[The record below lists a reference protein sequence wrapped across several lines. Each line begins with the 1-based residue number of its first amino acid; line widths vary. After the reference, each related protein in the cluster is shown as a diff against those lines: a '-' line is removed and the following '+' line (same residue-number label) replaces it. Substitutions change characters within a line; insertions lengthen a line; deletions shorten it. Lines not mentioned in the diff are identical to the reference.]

1 MDLPTQK
8 GVAVGWKNK
17 PSNFALEI
25 EKVGDEHLRKVS
37 ADMLQGVIMASPV
50 MDGAFRSN
58 HRVTVNKTTN
68 ETVPSNG
75 NKAPKGTL
83 DQEVFAEG
91 AGQILQ
97 AKLGDSVYI
106 QNNLPYALR
115 LENGYSQQAPQGI
128 YSLTFLSVASKYK

>member
-1 MDLPTQK
+1 M
-8 GVAVGWKNK
+8 GWKNK
-17 PSNFALEI
+17 PTNFAAEVN
-25 EKVGDEHLRKVS
+25 KTGGDLVKKIS
-37 ADMLQGVIMASPV
+37 AEMLQGVIMGSPV

-115 LENGYSQQAPQGI
+115 LENGHSQQASLGI

>member
-1 MDLPTQK
+1 M
-8 GVAVGWKNK
+8 GWKNK
-17 PSNFALEI
+17 PTNFALEV

-37 ADMLQGVIMASPV
+37 AEVLKQVIVGSPV

-91 AGQILQ
+91 AGRILQ

-115 LENGYSQQAPQGI
+115 LENGHSQQASLGI

>member
-1 MDLPTQK
+1 M
-8 GVAVGWKNK
+8 AWKNK
-17 PSNFALEI
+17 PSNFAAEMS
-25 EKVGDEHLRKVS
+25 KSGGDLVKKIS
-37 ADMLQGVIMASPV
+37 AEMLQGVIMGSPV

-115 LENGYSQQAPQGI
+115 LENGHSQQASLGI

>member
-1 MDLPTQK
+1 M
-8 GVAVGWKNK
+8 GWKNK
-17 PSNFALEI
+17 PTNFPLEI

-37 ADMLQGVIMASPV
+37 AEMLQGVIMGSPV

-83 DQEVFAEG
+83 DREVFAEG

-106 QNNLPYALR
+106 QNNLSYAPR
-115 LENGYSQQAPQGI
+115 LENGHSQQAPLGI

>member
-1 MDLPTQK
+1 M
-8 GVAVGWKNK
+8 GWKNK
-17 PSNFALEI
+17 PTNFALEI

-37 ADMLQGVIMASPV
+37 AEMLQGVIMASPV

-115 LENGYSQQAPQGI
+115 LENGHSQQAPLGVFALAFQ
-128 YSLTFLSVASKYK
+128 SVANKYNK

>member
-1 MDLPTQK
+1 M
-8 GVAVGWKNK
+8 AWKNK

-25 EKVGDEHLRKVS
+25 EKIGDEHLRKVS
-37 ADMLQGVIMASPV
+37 AEMLQGVIMASPV
-50 MDGAFRSN
+50 MDSPFRSN
-58 HRVTVNKTTN
+58 HRVTIDTPTS
-68 ETVPSNG
+68 ETVEGTG
-75 NKAPKGTL
+75 NRSPKGSL

-115 LENGYSQQAPQGI
+115 LENGHSQQAPLGVFALAFQ
-128 YSLTFLSVASKYK
+128 SVANKYNK

>member
-1 MDLPTQK
+1 M
-8 GVAVGWKNK
+8 GWKNK

-37 ADMLQGVIMASPV
+37 AEMLQGVIMASPV

-115 LENGYSQQAPQGI
+115 LENGHSRQAPLGVFALAFQ
-128 YSLTFLSVASKYK
+128 SVANKYNK

>member
-1 MDLPTQK
+1 M
-8 GVAVGWKNK
+8 AWKNK

-25 EKVGDEHLRKVS
+25 QRVGDEHLRKVS

-75 NKAPKGTL
+75 NRSPKGTL
-83 DQEVFAEG
+83 DQQVFAEG

-115 LENGYSQQAPQGI
+115 LENGHSQQAENGI
-128 YSLTFLSVASKYK
+128 YALTFLSVASKHK

>member
-1 MDLPTQK
+1 MS
-8 GVAVGWKNK
+8 WKNK
-17 PSNFALEI
+17 PTNFALEI
-25 EKVGDEHLRKVS
+25 EKIGDEHLRKVS
-37 ADMLQGVIMASPV
+37 AEMLQGVIMGSPV

-97 AKLGDSVYI
+97 AKLGDNVYI

-115 LENGYSQQAPQGI
+115 LENGHSQQAENGI
-128 YSLTFLSVASKYK
+128 YALTFLSVASKYK

>member
-1 MDLPTQK
+1 MSWKGKRPTE
-8 GVAVGWKNK
+8 
-17 PSNFALEI
+17 FALDVANI
-25 EKVGDEHLRKVS
+25 GDEKLRNIA

-83 DQEVFAEG
+83 DQQVFAEG

-97 AKLGDSVYI
+97 AKLGDNVYI
-106 QNNLPYALR
+106 QNNLPYAVR

>member
-1 MDLPTQK
+1 MSWT
-8 GVAVGWKNK
+8 NK
-17 PSNFALEI
+17 PTNFALEI
-25 EKVGDEHLRKVS
+25 QKVGDEHLRKVS
-37 ADMLQGVIMASPV
+37 AEMLQGVIMASPV

-75 NKAPKGTL
+75 NRSPKGTL
-83 DQEVFAEG
+83 DQQVFAEG

-97 AKLGDSVYI
+97 AKLGDNVYI

-115 LENGYSQQAPQGI
+115 LENGHSQQAENGI
-128 YSLTFLSVASKYK
+128 YALTFLSVASKYK

>member
-1 MDLPTQK
+1 M
-8 GVAVGWKNK
+8 AWKNK
-17 PSNFALEI
+17 PSNFVLEI
-25 EKVGDEHLRKVS
+25 EKIGDEHLRKVS
-37 ADMLQGVIMASPV
+37 AEMLQGVIMGSPV

-91 AGQILQ
+91 ADKILQ

-115 LENGYSQQAPQGI
+115 LENGHSQQASLGI

>member
-1 MDLPTQK
+1 M
-8 GVAVGWKNK
+8 AWKKK

-25 EKVGDEHLRKVS
+25 EKIGDEHLRKVS
-37 ADMLQGVIMASPV
+37 AEMLQQVVVGSPV

-58 HRVTVNKTTN
+58 NRVTVNKTTN

-115 LENGYSQQAPQGI
+115 LENGHSRQAPLGVFALAFQ
-128 YSLTFLSVASKYK
+128 SVANKYNK

>member
-1 MDLPTQK
+1 M
-8 GVAVGWKNK
+8 GWKNK

-25 EKVGDEHLRKVS
+25 EKVGDELLRKVS
-37 ADMLQGVIMASPV
+37 AEMLQGVIMGSPV

-115 LENGYSQQAPQGI
+115 LENGHSQQASLGI

>member
-1 MDLPTQK
+1 M
-8 GVAVGWKNK
+8 GWKNK
-17 PSNFALEI
+17 PTNFALEI
-25 EKVGDEHLRKVS
+25 EKIGDEHLRKVS
-37 ADMLQGVIMASPV
+37 AEMLQGVIMASPV

-97 AKLGDSVYI
+97 AKLGDNVYI

-115 LENGYSQQAPQGI
+115 LENGHSQQAENGI
-128 YSLTFLSVASKYK
+128 YALTFLSVASKYK

>member
-1 MDLPTQK
+1 M
-8 GVAVGWKNK
+8 GWKNK
-17 PSNFALEI
+17 PTNFALEI
-25 EKVGDEHLRKVS
+25 EKIGDEHLRKVS
-37 ADMLQGVIMASPV
+37 AEMLQGVIMGSPV

-91 AGQILQ
+91 ADKILQ

-115 LENGYSQQAPQGI
+115 LENGHSQQASLGI
-128 YSLTFLSVASKYK
+128 YSLTFLSVVSKYK

>member
-1 MDLPTQK
+1 M
-8 GVAVGWKNK
+8 GWKNK

-25 EKVGDEHLRKVS
+25 EKIGDEHLRKVS
-37 ADMLQGVIMASPV
+37 AEMLQGVIMGSPV

-68 ETVPSNG
+68 ETVLSNG
-75 NKAPKGTL
+75 NKALKGTL

-115 LENGYSQQAPQGI
+115 LENGHSQQASLGI

>member
-1 MDLPTQK
+1 M
-8 GVAVGWKNK
+8 GWKNK
-17 PSNFALEI
+17 PTNFALEI
-25 EKVGDEHLRKVS
+25 EKIGDEHLRKVS
-37 ADMLQGVIMASPV
+37 AEMLQGVIMGSPV

-115 LENGYSQQAPQGI
+115 LENGHSQQAPLGVFALAFQ
-128 YSLTFLSVASKYK
+128 SVANKYNK

>member
-1 MDLPTQK
+1 MGFLMGEFMSWKGKRPTE
-8 GVAVGWKNK
+8 
-17 PSNFALEI
+17 FALDVANI
-25 EKVGDEHLRKVS
+25 GDEKLRNIA

-68 ETVPSNG
+68 ETVPSNR
-75 NKAPKGTL
+75 NRSPKGTL
-83 DQEVFAEG
+83 DQQVFAEG

>member
-1 MDLPTQK
+1 M
-8 GVAVGWKNK
+8 GWKDK

-25 EKVGDEHLRKVS
+25 KKVGDEHLRKVS
-37 ADMLQGVIMASPV
+37 AEMLQGVIIGSPV

-91 AGQILQ
+91 AGRILQ

-115 LENGYSQQAPQGI
+115 LENGHSQQASLGI

>member
-1 MDLPTQK
+1 M
-8 GVAVGWKNK
+8 GWKNK
-17 PSNFALEI
+17 PTNFALEI

-37 ADMLQGVIMASPV
+37 AEMLQGVIMGSPV

-58 HRVTVNKTTN
+58 NRVTVNKTTN

-115 LENGYSQQAPQGI
+115 LENGHSRQASLGI

>member
-1 MDLPTQK
+1 M
-8 GVAVGWKNK
+8 GWKNK
-17 PSNFALEI
+17 PTNFAFEI

-37 ADMLQGVIMASPV
+37 AEMLQGVIIGSPV

-115 LENGYSQQAPQGI
+115 LENGHSQQQAPLGI

>member
-1 MDLPTQK
+1 M
-8 GVAVGWKNK
+8 GWKNK

-25 EKVGDEHLRKVS
+25 KKVGDEHLRKVS
-37 ADMLQGVIMASPV
+37 AEMLQGVIIGSPV

-91 AGQILQ
+91 AGRILQ

-115 LENGYSQQAPQGI
+115 LENGHSQQASLGI

>member
-1 MDLPTQK
+1 M
-8 GVAVGWKNK
+8 AWKNK
-17 PSNFALEI
+17 PTNFALEI
-25 EKVGDEHLRKVS
+25 EKIGDEHLRKVS
-37 ADMLQGVIMASPV
+37 AEMLQGVIIGSPV

-75 NKAPKGTL
+75 NRSPKGTL
-83 DQEVFAEG
+83 DQQVFAEG

-97 AKLGDSVYI
+97 AKLGDNVYI

-115 LENGYSQQAPQGI
+115 LENGHSQQAENGI
-128 YSLTFLSVASKYK
+128 YALTFLSVASKHK

>member
-1 MDLPTQK
+1 M
-8 GVAVGWKNK
+8 GWKNK

-25 EKVGDEHLRKVS
+25 KKVGDEHLRKVS
-37 ADMLQGVIMASPV
+37 AEMLQGVIMASPV

-75 NKAPKGTL
+75 NRSPKGTL
-83 DQEVFAEG
+83 DQQVFAEG

-97 AKLGDSVYI
+97 AKLGDNVYI

-115 LENGYSQQAPQGI
+115 LENGHSQQAENGI
-128 YSLTFLSVASKYK
+128 YALTFLSVASKHK

>member
-1 MDLPTQK
+1 MS
-8 GVAVGWKNK
+8 WKNK

-25 EKVGDEHLRKVS
+25 ERVGGEHLRKVS

-83 DQEVFAEG
+83 DQQVFAEG

-97 AKLGDSVYI
+97 AKLGDNVYI

-115 LENGYSQQAPQGI
+115 LENGHSQQAENGI
-128 YSLTFLSVASKYK
+128 YALTFLSVASKHK

>member
-1 MDLPTQK
+1 M
-8 GVAVGWKNK
+8 GWKNK

-25 EKVGDEHLRKVS
+25 QKVGDEHLRKVS
-37 ADMLQGVIMASPV
+37 AEMLQGVIMGSPV

-115 LENGYSQQAPQGI
+115 LENGHSDQTPHGVYALAFQ
-128 YSLTFLSVASKYK
+128 SVASKYK

>member
-1 MDLPTQK
+1 M
-8 GVAVGWKNK
+8 AWKNK

-25 EKVGDEHLRKVS
+25 QKVGDEHLRKVS
-37 ADMLQGVIMASPV
+37 AEMLQGVIMASPV

-75 NKAPKGTL
+75 NRSPKGTL
-83 DQEVFAEG
+83 DQQVFAEG

-97 AKLGDSVYI
+97 AKLGDNVYI

-115 LENGYSQQAPQGI
+115 LENGHSQQAENGI
-128 YSLTFLSVASKYK
+128 YALTFLSVASKHK

>member
-1 MDLPTQK
+1 
-8 GVAVGWKNK
+8 
-17 PSNFALEI
+17 
-25 EKVGDEHLRKVS
+25 
-37 ADMLQGVIMASPV
+37 MLQGVIMGSPV

-91 AGQILQ
+91 VGQILQ

-115 LENGYSQQAPQGI
+115 LENGHSQQASLGI